1 MLIAT
6 KICGAIY
13 YRNVVSQWLRK
24 SLPKKPKYGE
34 ILITALVDLIVG
46 ALLILVDKAI
56 K

>member
-1 MLIAT
+1 MWRDILQ
-6 KICGAIY
+6 KCGKPMA
-13 YRNVVSQWLRK
+13 K
-24 SLPKKPKYGE
+24 KKPTKKPKYGE